1 LNFELFSPTFIP
13 LLFLKENISVA
24 WDSIKANR
32 LRAIITMLIISIGI
46 TALVGILSAI
56 DAIKNGINNNFTSMG
71 ANTFTIRNAETA
83 IRVGRKGRKA
93 KQFQPITYNQAQRF
107 RSEFNYPVLV
117 SVSTLASWSSR
128 IKYMNRKT
136 NPNIQVFG
144 SDENYIL
151 TAGYELAK
159 GRNFTPA
166 EVQGSGHVVLLGKE
180 IAATLFPKNEEALD
194 KTIKIGAAQYKVIGV
209 LKSKGNSAG
218 FGGDKLV
225 IIPVTNARQYFGR
238 PDMAFTINILTKN
251 TFLLDILLYEAKGLF
266 RKIRKI
272 GTTGEEDFDVVKSD
286 SLATLLIDNLKKV
299 TAGATIIGLIT
310 LLGAAIGLM
319 NIMLVS
325 VTERTREI
333 GVRKALG
340 ATQQIIKMQFLIE
353 SVVICVMGGLIGI
366 LFGII
371 IGNFI
376 SFALNVGFFIPWF
389 WIITGVII
397 CIVVGLLS
405 GYIPAKRASKLDPI
419 ESLRFE

>member
-1 LNFELFSPTFIP
+1 MIYV
-13 LLFLKENISVA
+13 KENISIA
-24 WDSIKANR
+24 LDSIKANR
-32 LRAIITMLIISIGI
+32 LRALITMLIIAIGI

-71 ANTFTIRNAETA
+71 ANTFTIRNADIN

-93 KQFQPITYNQAQRF
+93 KTFDNIKFKEALRF
-107 RSEFNYPVLV
+107 KNEFNFPVIT
-117 SVSTLASWSSR
+117 SVSTLASMASR
-128 IKYMNRKT
+128 VRFENKKT

-151 TAGYELAK
+151 TAGYDLEQ
-159 GRNFTPA
+159 GRNFNA
-166 EVQGSGHVVLLGKE
+166 YEVNSGAPIVIIGKDIE
-180 IAATLFPKNEEALD
+180 KALFGENQSALD
-194 KTIKIGAAQYKVIGV
+194 KIIKVGASRYKVIGI

-218 FGGDKLV
+218 FGGDKLC
-225 IIPVTNARQYFGR
+225 IIPLTNARQYFGGQ
-238 PDMAFTINILTKN
+238 DMSFTINVLTKSSSM
-251 TFLLDILLYEAKGLF
+251 LDNILNEAKATF
-266 RKIRKI
+266 RRIRKI
-272 GTTGEEDFDVVKSD
+272 PTTSVDNFDIVKSD
-286 SLATLLIDNLKKV
+286 NLASILIKDLKTVTL
-299 TAGATIIGLIT
+299 GATIIGLIT

-340 ATQQIIKMQFLIE
+340 ATQKAIKYQFLIE

-371 IGNFI
+371 IGNVI
-376 SFALNVGFFIPWF
+376 SFALDTGFFIPWF

-405 GYIPAKRASKLDPI
+405 GYLPAKRASQLDPI

>member
-1 LNFELFSPTFIP
+1 
-13 LLFLKENISVA
+13 
-24 WDSIKANR
+24 
-32 LRAIITMLIISIGI
+32 MLIIAIGI

-71 ANTFTIRNAETA
+71 ANTFTIRNADIN

-93 KQFQPITYNQAQRF
+93 KTFNNIKFKEALRF
-107 RSEFNYPVLV
+107 KNEFNFPVIT
-117 SVSTLASWSSR
+117 SVSTLASMASR
-128 IKYMNRKT
+128 VRYENKKT

-151 TAGYELAK
+151 TAGYDLEQ
-159 GRNFTPA
+159 GRNFNA
-166 EVQGSGHVVLLGKE
+166 YEVNSGAPIVIIGKDIE
-180 IAATLFPKNEEALD
+180 KALFSENQSALD
-194 KTIKIGAAQYKVIGV
+194 KLIKIGASRYKVVGI

-218 FGGDKLV
+218 FGGDKLC
-225 IIPVTNARQYFGR
+225 IIPLTNARQYFGGQ
-238 PDMAFTINILTKN
+238 DMSFTINVLTKSSSM
-251 TFLLDILLYEAKGLF
+251 LDNILNEAKATF
-266 RKIRKI
+266 RRIRKI
-272 GTTGEEDFDVVKSD
+272 PTTGVDNFDIVKSD
-286 SLATLLIDNLKKV
+286 NLASILIKDLKTVTL
-299 TAGATIIGLIT
+299 GATIIGLIT

-340 ATQQIIKMQFLIE
+340 ATQQAIKYQFLIE

-371 IGNFI
+371 IGNVI
-376 SFALNVGFFIPWF
+376 SFALSTGFFIPWF

-405 GYIPAKRASKLDPI
+405 GYLPAKRASQLDPI

>member
-1 LNFELFSPTFIP
+1 
-13 LLFLKENISVA
+13 
-24 WDSIKANR
+24 
-32 LRAIITMLIISIGI
+32 MLIIAIGI

-71 ANTFTIRNAETA
+71 ANTFTIRNADIN

-93 KQFQPITYNQAQRF
+93 KTFDNIKFKEALRF
-107 RSEFNYPVLV
+107 KNEFNFPVIT
-117 SVSTLASWSSR
+117 SVSTMASMASR
-128 IKYMNRKT
+128 VRYENKKT

-151 TAGYELAK
+151 TAGYDLEQ
-159 GRNFTPA
+159 GRNFNA
-166 EVQGSGHVVLLGKE
+166 YEVNSGAAIVIIGKDIE
-180 IAATLFPKNEEALD
+180 KALFGENQSALD
-194 KTIKIGAAQYKVIGV
+194 KIIKIGASRYKVVGI

-218 FGGDKLV
+218 FGGDKLC
-225 IIPVTNARQYFGR
+225 IIPLTNARQYFGGQ
-238 PDMAFTINILTKN
+238 DMSFTINVLTKSSAM
-251 TFLLDILLYEAKGLF
+251 LDNILNEAKATF
-266 RKIRKI
+266 RRIRKI
-272 GTTGEEDFDVVKSD
+272 PTTGVDNFDIVKSD
-286 SLATLLIDNLKKV
+286 NLASILIKDLKTVTL
-299 TAGATIIGLIT
+299 GATIIGLIT

-340 ATQQIIKMQFLIE
+340 ATQQAIKYQFLIE

-371 IGNFI
+371 IGNVI
-376 SFALNVGFFIPWF
+376 SFALDTGFFIPWF
-389 WIITGVII
+389 WILTGVII

-405 GYIPAKRASKLDPI
+405 GYMPAKRASQLDPI

>member
-1 LNFELFSPTFIP
+1 MIYV
-13 LLFLKENISVA
+13 KENIA
-24 WDSIKANR
+24 IALDSIKANR
-32 LRAIITMLIISIGI
+32 LRALITMLIIAIGI

-71 ANTFTIRNAETA
+71 ANTFTIRNADIN

-93 KQFQPITYNQAQRF
+93 KTFDNIKYKEALRF
-107 RSEFNYPVLV
+107 KNEFNFPVIT
-117 SVSTLASWSSR
+117 SVSTMASMASR
-128 IKYMNRKT
+128 VRYENKKT

-151 TAGYELAK
+151 TAGYDLEQ
-159 GRNFTPA
+159 GRNFNA
-166 EVQGSGHVVLLGKE
+166 YEVNSGAAIVIIGKDIE
-180 IAATLFPKNEEALD
+180 KALFGENQSALD
-194 KTIKIGAAQYKVIGV
+194 KIIKIGASRYKVVGI

-218 FGGDKLV
+218 FGGDKLC
-225 IIPVTNARQYFGR
+225 IIPLTNARQYFGGQ
-238 PDMAFTINILTKN
+238 DMSFTINVLTKSSSM
-251 TFLLDILLYEAKGLF
+251 LDNILNEAKATF
-266 RKIRKI
+266 RRIRKI
-272 GTTGEEDFDVVKSD
+272 PTTSVDNFDIVKSD
-286 SLATLLIDNLKKV
+286 NLASILIKDLKTVTL
-299 TAGATIIGLIT
+299 GATIIGLIT

-340 ATQQIIKMQFLIE
+340 ATQQAIKYQFLIE

-371 IGNFI
+371 IGNVI
-376 SFALNVGFFIPWF
+376 SFALDTGFFIPWF

-405 GYIPAKRASKLDPI
+405 GYMPAKRASQLDPI